1 MNTNRIGLYE
11 HSPFNTHRDNDAHRF
26 NSSSLMQNI
35 NKKIYRALL
44 YINYNIGILNII
56 IMILIVAFVIYYN
69 YRRHKCKENYIN
81 KNMSNISRSKY
92 YMFKY

>member
-1 MNTNRIGLYE
+1 MNTNQIGMYE
-11 HSPFNTHRDNDAHRF
+11 HSLFDTHRDNDAHRF

-56 IMILIVAFVIYYN
+56 IMILIVTFVIYYI
-69 YRRHKCKENYIN
+69 YHRHKCKENYIN

>member
-1 MNTNRIGLYE
+1 MSIDLYE
-11 HSPFNTHRDNDAHRF
+11 HSSFNTHRDDGDINTRR

-44 YINYNIGILNII
+44 YINYNVGILNII
-56 IMILIVAFVIYYN
+56 IMTLIVTFIIYYI
-69 YRRHKCKENYIN
+69 YHRHKCKENYIN
-81 KNMSNISRSKY
+81 KHMSNISRSKY